1 MLGFTAPSSFGW
13 LSVCASLTLHAST
26 CGLAPHPFISPF
38 LSLRSI
44 SAFLLAQ
51 IGIIGPRKCLFR
63 HAKWWVL
70 QSSRRPC
77 FQLMPLAFAQGR
89 WDVVRA
95 LSACCLIANASG
107 RSLHD
112 IIILYAVCS
121 SLPGCCFAEL
131 FHRVSHK
138 SEGQN
143 VLHAVDD
150 VDAFCAIQQ

>member
-1 MLGFTAPSSFGW
+1 MTGSAAPPSFG
-13 LSVCASLTLHAST
+13 SLTVRARLSFHGSASE
-26 CGLAPHPFISPF
+26 LLPHPFIHF
-38 LSLRSI
+38 LLSLRFQP
-44 SAFLLAQ
+44 AFLPAE
-51 IGIIGPRKCLFR
+51 IGIISTRKCLFR
-63 HAKWWVL
+63 HTKWWVL
-70 QSSRRPC
+70 QSSCRPC

-89 WDVVRA
+89 WDVVRV

-107 RSLHD
+107 TSLHD

-138 SEGQN
+138 GKGQN